1 MNGYKQTKIAS
12 GDNIESVVFGTI
24 ADGIYENGI
33 FTFGFWSVRV
43 PTVQFDTNAR
53 KIYVDFEIKKTTTS
67 QYPDVESRFDVL
79 QSTKPEIR
87 PSISIRSKSDTSNTL
102 FFVDSATTSTFSQG
116 IIDGV
121 IDCKRYKSTGYL
133 GFDLPNNDK
142 WHKERVTLNIDK
154 MAKENTS
161 GQRNDVLSY
170 VDRTGLDDSDIEIV
184 ISLTI
189 DPGSTLDYAQ
199 FDDDQSVITYTK
211 VISDLNLEKNKKDYT
226 PRSVGSG
233 YNLVTGEGLS
243 NQYIV
248 WGEPENVKKLQR
260 GNFNV
265 VIGESEIDGL
275 TPDGTFTSHTQ
286 MAYSNS
292 AWDLQVS
299 VDGGVN
305 WSAFESEVV
314 YTFGAD
320 ANENFSDTNAIW
332 FHSDVLISDYDD
344 TTITN
349 CNNLYMGDMLFRWA
363 PSELAWNAAK
373 KDFYYKIK
381 DNFED
386 KI

>member
-1 MNGYKQTKIAS
+1 MNGYKQTKIAL
-12 GDNIESVVFGTI
+12 GDNIDSVLFGTT

-43 PTVQFDTNAR
+43 PTVQLDTNAR
-53 KIYVDFEIKKTTTS
+53 KIYIDFELKQSTTS
-67 QYPDVESRFDVL
+67 KYPDVESRL
-79 QSTKPEIR
+79 GGMQSTKPEIR
-87 PSISIRSKSDTSNTL
+87 PGITIKSKSDASNFLSFIDSDTVTS
-102 FFVDSATTSTFSQG
+102 FSQG

-121 IDCKRYKSTGYL
+121 IECVRYKSTGYL

-161 GQRNDVLSY
+161 GQRFDVLSY
-170 VDRTGLDDSDIEIV
+170 VDRTGLDDSDIELEIT
-184 ISLTI
+184 LAI

-226 PRSVGSG
+226 PRSVGSA
-233 YNLVTGEGLS
+233 YNILTGEGLS

-292 AWDLQVS
+292 SWDLQVS
-299 VDGGVN
+299 VNGGAS
-305 WSAFESEVV
+305 WSAFESEVL